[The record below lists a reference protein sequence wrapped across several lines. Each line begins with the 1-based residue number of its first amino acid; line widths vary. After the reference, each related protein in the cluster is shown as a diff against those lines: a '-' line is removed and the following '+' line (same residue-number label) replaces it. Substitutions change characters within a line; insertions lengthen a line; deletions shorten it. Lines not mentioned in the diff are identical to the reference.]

1 MECTIGVNIVV
12 APVCCL
18 TGIWTSVCAWQG
30 FVLRMTHLQGSLPSR
45 MSREGA
51 ARTYHMYTYWGYF
64 NRRMSARRQLEQ
76 KTMPGSIEST
86 GIAFGDNSKQQK
98 SYYGEMTNVWRY
110 FENVPD
116 AISDLRT
123 KEAAQ
128 VADRHLRSVFSLN
141 AGHAHLPMT
150 CFYVLLLCSMNLYME
165 SKPYSLSKQL
175 FCLEYGFLH

>member
-1 MECTIGVNIVV
+1 MPGGGLGNAWNVWLEVTLLLLQSVAFDRHCT
-12 APVCCL
+12 
-18 TGIWTSVCAWQG
+18 WQA

-64 NRRMSARRQLEQ
+64 NRRMLARRQLEQ
-76 KTMPGSIEST
+76 KTMPGSKDST

-128 VADRHLRSVFSLN
+128 VADRHLRSELSLN
-141 AGHAHLPMT
+141 AVHAHSPKT
-150 CFYVLLLCSMNLYME
+150 CCCHIQLLFSMILYKE
-165 SKPYSLSKQL
+165 STL
-175 FCLEYGFLH
+175 